1 MSKQALQLGDEE
13 LLILDEMR
21 QLAKNKAQIE
31 ARAKML
37 RAKLDDLVGEYDFF
51 VSPDGMPVATY
62 KRAKDSEVFDQSR
75 FKSELPDLYSKYK
88 TTREGSR
95 RLLFDKS
102 WGGI

>member
-1 MSKQALQLGDEE
+1 MEQILELGDDG

-21 QLAKNKAQIE
+21 QISQNKNQLE
-31 ARAKML
+31 ARFKML
-37 RAKLDDLVGEYDFF
+37 RVKFEDLVGDSDCF

-62 KRAKDSEVFDQSR
+62 KKSKDSERFDEKT
-75 FKSELPDLYSKYK
+75 FKGLFPELHGKFKLI
-88 TTREGSR
+88 REGAR